1 MVKIDR
7 ELEQM
12 ETTIIKMGM
21 KVIIMHEKVVSL
33 LHNNNSQA
41 ALDIIKSDDFINH
54 MEEEVNDLAIGAL
67 ALLSPVA
74 SDLRRVIAGIKIA
87 SELER
92 IGDYAKNIAI
102 LRIRKQLTDETILL
116 TCESMEASFI
126 NMLQEALDA
135 YEKRDIEK
143 VFEIPKL
150 DEHIDEQFN
159 ALQEHIKKEKDMAFI
174 AHIFEVGT
182 MLRNIER
189 AGDHTTNICEHIIY
203 MIKGQHYDFG

>member
-1 MVKIDR
+1 MVKIDK

-12 ETTIIKMGM
+12 EATIQKMGR
-21 KVIIMHEKVVSL
+21 KVIAMHEKIVSL
-33 LHNNNSQA
+33 MSKNNSEM

-54 MEEEVNDLAIGAL
+54 MEEEINDLAIGAL

-92 IGDYAKNIAI
+92 IGDYAKNTAI
-102 LRIRKQLTDETILL
+102 FMIKKNPLDKGILD
-116 TCESMEASFI
+116 TCERMEESVI
-126 NMLQEALDA
+126 TMLETAMQA
-135 YEKRDIEK
+135 YADNDIEK
-143 VFEIPKL
+143 AFEIPEMDK
-150 DEHIDEQFN
+150 EIDQLFME
-159 ALQEHIKKEKDMAFI
+159 LQAHMKKESDASFLE
-174 AHIFEVGT
+174 HVFEVGT

-203 MIKGQHYDFG
+203 VIKGQHYDFG